1 MSALRQKLTSEAGG
15 PRPLVAFFSF
25 RVKTSGKRRV
35 RHSGDGGR
43 RCFIAPPQTVHV
55 TFISLRPLFFTRGN
69 MEEESHGE
77 EKEGQEEDQAA
88 VKLQG
93 VCLVL
98 G

>member
-1 MSALRQKLTSEAGG
+1 MGLCKRKGG
-15 PRPLVAFFSF
+15 
-25 RVKTSGKRRV
+25 
-35 RHSGDGGR
+35 DNEGGR

-77 EKEGQEEDQAA
+77 EKEGQEEDHAA